1 MYPKNALSHV
11 PASPL
16 PFPASASSN
25 IIATVL
31 MLPHDGPG
39 GACSRAGT
47 EEEAAARKAC
57 WRSRHMD
64 ASCWKEPALILVR
77 QAACNRACTRFRG
90 AGRRRIA
97 SHAQTWHGGRPREGW
112 DEAEPTNNSSVDRAF
127 CEQLAVCAGKSRA
140 YVSCHISAVN
150 GSYKT
155 LERALDA
162 QGPDTYEFEVFF
174 DRRTSMR

>member
-1 MYPKNALSHV
+1 MRERQKSVVYPQNALSHV

-77 QAACNRACTRFRG
+77 QAACNRACTRQAQGFVGLAGAESHHTHRHGMVDGRG
-90 AGRRRIA
+90 RDGMKQSPQTTAVLTGPFVSSWLFARA
-97 SHAQTWHGGRPREGW
+97 NHGLTSHA
-112 DEAEPTNNSSVDRAF
+112 
-127 CEQLAVCAGKSRA
+127 
-140 YVSCHISAVN
+140 IS
-150 GSYKT
+150 
-155 LERALDA
+155 
-162 QGPDTYEFEVFF
+162 QQ
-174 DRRTSMR
+174 